1 MYHNPQEFDMAKRGW
16 IYYVVVLFLG
26 ALIGSVLGEIIAY
39 IIPAGVVQQ
48 FFLKSAT
55 ASVGPGTINI
65 LILSLTLGFT
75 IKINIMGV
83 IGILIAAY
91 ALRWMK

>member
-1 MYHNPQEFDMAKRGW
+1 MAKRGW

>member
-1 MYHNPQEFDMAKRGW
+1 MKQRGW
-16 IYYVVVLFLG
+16 IFYIVVLIVG
-26 ALIGSVLGEIIAY
+26 ALIGSAMGEIVAF

-55 ASVGPGTINI
+55 ASIGPGTFNI
-65 LILSLTLGFT
+65 IVLTFTLGFS
-75 IKINIMGV
+75 IKVNIVGV

-91 ALRWMK
+91 ALRWID

>member
-1 MYHNPQEFDMAKRGW
+1 MTKKGW
-16 IYYVVVLFLG
+16 IYYIVVLFIG
-26 ALIGSVLGEIIAY
+26 ALIGSVLGEIAAY

-55 ASVGPGTINI
+55 ASVGPGTLNI

-83 IGILIAAY
+83 IGVLIAAY

>member
-1 MYHNPQEFDMAKRGW
+1 MSKKNW
-16 IYYVVVLFLG
+16 IYYIMVLFLG

-55 ASVGPGTINI
+55 ASVGPGTLNI
-65 LILSLTLGFT
+65 IILSLTLGFT